1 MSKNVKKIRIAVAV
15 IMALWFPRAGLPNPN
30 EMGLRWKN
38 GDVLPGQLLES
49 EAGTIRW
56 SSPYFLDDLILDV
69 KVLDSLVFRK
79 LDAPPVATE
88 GRVLA
93 TETFRVSTLSGDVW
107 IADLIGS
114 DDDTFLFS
122 SKRHGQFHVKRSAV
136 YMLERQERPYF
147 LFDGSQLKNWKLP
160 QPKREAVDPALP
172 FDFVR
177 RSDWFADPEGHPKT
191 WIDKA
196 EIFHAFNWPEHFEIE
211 LALAADTHPPNFSF
225 ALGKDRYQAL
235 RLEIWKDELVAVQG
249 VLFKSILAI
258 QPEQRNLRLRLTY
271 NEATSVLSVFD
282 ATGNLL
288 LQLKEV
294 KPTVKD
300 SGIYI
305 QNRGED
311 LTVRNV
317 KVYRQLKESAAQRIN
332 LSKPHVYMTNGEK
345 IQGRLFV
352 HGDDAYVLDTHGT
365 QQHIDLQAL
374 NHIIQPGIPSA
385 GLDQAVTLKYPDK
398 IVLHGK
404 LMQVKPDSV
413 ILQTTFADEPV
424 TCSLSDASLLQF
436 AAKPDIDEADKN
448 KNKLFYPFKDKL
460 FYPLGNLRG
469 RVVFGGGQAT
479 SAVQWMSVG
488 ALKAVGLAYN
498 GASHIERDDKSIS
511 QKLAFDTAQFRHTLH
526 LKTGEIFPGQI
537 SSYDGKSV
545 SFQSPFLSTRHL
557 VSADIKAL
565 EFSGRTHAP
574 SIERTQPPTDF
585 HSLRITG
592 AGRENG
598 IQEVEIQFIGP
609 GKDGKQFIINAD
621 NMKEIDN
628 ALVVIMNEVNLKGNP
643 VPIINE
649 ALKENPGP
657 AWIEVAPKNENG
669 IIEQPADGWQL
680 GLRNRHRLS
689 NSKKDESLMKKLER
703 ALTVPRFNK
712 DNPPSHILVAKT
724 GDMKRG
730 TLLDFQGQAI
740 RFDSKLREFSIP
752 IDRVTRVVNIS
763 DNTLQSSAVGKD
775 AFDEREPLLLKADSR
790 QPKAIQ
796 SEVRL
801 TLTDGSILVFEPLEV
816 QDDKLLGRSSIY
828 GEVSVPV
835 ENIRFLH
842 FGEKAKSFTAAF
854 EEWTLRLAKEPTY
867 SDSP

>member
-1 MSKNVKKIRIAVAV
+1 MPRCFKKIRIAVAV
-15 IMALWFPRAGLPNPN
+15 IIALLFPGAGFPNPN
-30 EMGLRWKN
+30 EIALRWKN

-49 EAGTIRW
+49 GEGTIRW
-56 SSPYFLDDLILDV
+56 SSPYFLDALVLDV
-69 KVLDSLVFRK
+69 NVLDAVAFRK
-79 LDAPPVATE
+79 LDAAPVAAE

-122 SKRHGQFHVKRSAV
+122 SKRHGQFRVKRSAV
-136 YMLERQERPYF
+136 YMLERRERPYF
-147 LFDGSQLKNWKLP
+147 LFDGSELKNWKLP

-211 LALAADTHPPNFSF
+211 LELASDTHPPIFSF
-225 ALGKDRYQAL
+225 ALGEDLYQAL

-249 VLFKSILAI
+249 VLFKSILAM
-258 QPEQRNLRLRLTY
+258 QPEQRSVRLRLTY
-271 NEATSVLSVFD
+271 NEATSVLRVFD

-288 LQLKEV
+288 LELKGV

-317 KVYRQLKESAAQRIN
+317 KVYRQLKASAAQRIN

-352 HGDDAYVLDTHGT
+352 QGDGAYVLDTHGT
-365 QQHIDLQAL
+365 RQDIDLHAL

-385 GLDQAVTLKYPDK
+385 RLDQAVTLKYPDK

-404 LMQVKPDSV
+404 LMQVKSDRV
-413 ILQTTFADEPV
+413 ILQTNFADEPV

-436 AAKPDIDEADKN
+436 AAKPDIDEAKKN
-448 KNKLFYPFKDKL
+448 KDRLFYA
-460 FYPLGNLRG
+460 LGNLRG
-469 RVVFGGGQAT
+469 RVVFGGGQGT
-479 SAVQWMSVG
+479 SAVQWESVG
-488 ALKAVGLAYN
+488 ALKPVRLANSRAY
-498 GASHIERDDKSIS
+498 HIERNDKSAIVGTRLPRFYS
-511 QKLAFDTAQFRHTLH
+511 TAQFRHTLH
-526 LKTGEIFPGQI
+526 LKSGEIFPGQI
-537 SSYDGKSV
+537 ASYDGKSV
-545 SFQSPFLSTRHL
+545 SFQSPFLSTQHL
-557 VSADIKAL
+557 ESADIKAL

-574 SIERTQPPTDF
+574 SMNRTRRATEF
-585 HSLRITG
+585 YSLSVARVD
-592 AGRENG
+592 RENG
-598 IQEVEIQFIGP
+598 EVEIRVIGQGKDGMIGQ

-621 NMKEIDN
+621 NNMKEIDDGRMI
-628 ALVVIMNEVNLKGNP
+628 LIVNEGNGA
-643 VPIINE
+643 NR
-649 ALKENPGP
+649 NQD
-657 AWIEVAPKNENG
+657 WIEIAPRNG
-669 IIEQPADGWQL
+669 N
-680 GLRNRHRLS
+680 RNRELFFVPPPSTLLPDLEKDKSHR
-689 NSKKDESLMKKLER
+689 KLER
-703 ALTVPRFNK
+703 ALTVPRFSR
-712 DNPPSHILVAKT
+712 DNPPNHILVAKT

-730 TLLDFQGQAI
+730 TLLDFQGQTI
-740 RFDSKLREFSIP
+740 QFDSKLREFSIP
-752 IDRVTRVVNIS
+752 IDRVARVVNVS
-763 DNTLQSSAVGKD
+763 DWNGRDGRDGRMEPHSSTL
-775 AFDEREPLLLKADSR
+775 PLF
-790 QPKAIQ
+790 QPK
-796 SEVRL
+796 SEVRV
-801 TLTDGSILVFEPLEV
+801 TLTDGSMLIFEPLEV

-835 ENIRFLH
+835 DSIRSLH
-842 FGEKAKSFTAAF
+842 FGKRAKSFTAAF
-854 EEWTLRLAKEPTY
+854 EEWTLRPAKEPTEREF
-867 SDSP
+867 DK